1 MKRFAFLLLSL
12 SVSVLLSA
20 QTVSFSLVPNAQGDL
35 TEQVR
40 SNLDTKLTQGLS
52 KAGGLAGGS
61 NGVFIVES
69 KIVLGDIMKVDE
81 GGVKVCNGRGELTLT
96 VKNRIDESV
105 YYSTVMPI
113 RGNVM
118 GDEVALQ
125 LDMIKR
131 IKAADPLFVKFVTTS
146 REKIIGYYK
155 TNCSAIIQKAE
166 TMYRSKEY
174 DKCLEY
180 LKVIPESVGCY
191 EQAAFLVEMCNNVE
205 K

>member
-20 QTVSFSLVPNAQGDL
+20 QTVSFSLVPNAQDNL
-35 TEQVR
+35 SEQVR

-61 NGVFIVES
+61 DGVFVVES
-69 KIVLGDIMKVDE
+69 KVVLGDIMKVDE

-105 YYSTVMPI
+105 YYSSVMPI

-118 GDEVALQ
+118 GDEEALH
-125 LDMIKR
+125 LDMVKR
-131 IKAADPLFVKFVTTS
+131 IKATDPLFVKFVTVS
-146 REKIIGYYK
+146 RQKIVEYYK
-155 TNCSAIIQKAE
+155 KNCSAIIQKAE
-166 TMYRSKEY
+166 SFYHQKEY
-174 DKCLEY
+174 DKCIQY
-180 LKVIPESVGCY
+180 LKVIPESVDCY
-191 EQAAFLVEMCNNVE
+191 SNVAFLIEMCNNAE